1 MYAILRLAK
10 HSTNGSL
17 GAMKKH
23 NKREMPVPNADPEKT
38 KFNREIVGTGDY
50 VKDVNE
56 IIAKSGVHAQKNS
69 VKAIEHVMTATPEF
83 FHYSKNEMKIE
94 DKDERNKAYWERY
107 NLWIDANVK
116 FLQEHY
122 GPHSRVASV
131 SLHKD
136 ELTPH
141 LHAFVVPITQGK
153 LKGGKVVNRLGAK
166 EFTGDT
172 KGVSGKKKLSLM
184 QDKYAEAMKGFGLD
198 RGIKNSKAQ
207 HQTMKKLHT
216 NMARAEEYI
225 KNKTY
230 EIPLIENT
238 PPLVGREKWVQNQN
252 EEIKEKM
259 QSFIDNTMLETSRNA
274 FLSAAEILRLSKRKQ
289 IEEREGI
296 ERAELIN
303 KTIKAIETH
312 KGKAVSLELINTKL
326 SQNLEAKTENI
337 EKWQLNYKEAK
348 SDIQNLINGTI
359 TPERLEVLKFEI
371 KQSERSR
378 NGDNERGFNMTM

>member
-1 MYAILRLAK
+1 
-10 HSTNGSL
+10 
-17 GAMKKH
+17 
-23 NKREMPVPNADPEKT
+23 
-38 KFNREIVGTGDY
+38 
-50 VKDVNE
+50 
-56 IIAKSGVHAQKNS
+56 
-69 VKAIEHVMTATPEF
+69 MTATPEF